1 MTDYESQRYIEEL
14 ENQLNEENE
23 RRAKADVDLVV
34 EKKLSARLSEVDQT
48 AATVAQERAAL
59 EEERTALQL
68 RVDELELDNSVL
80 ENDVAEAKAEVEA
93 AQVELAQVSQ
103 ADSRNDKRAG
113 HDEAQAVLLADEQK
127 RRQAAGVPMTP
138 YSCSSAKDGPWI
150 LQERQTAEE
159 RVAELETT
167 PRPVVPA
174 LDMKIEHRSVLPEPV
189 TLFGA
194 LCDRTSSDV
203 YWSTC

>member
-1 MTDYESQRYIEEL
+1 MYQAKAGVTDYESQRYIEEL

-80 ENDVAEAKAEVEA
+80 ENDVAEAKAGE
-93 AQVELAQVSQ
+93 
-103 ADSRNDKRAG
+103 
-113 HDEAQAVLLADEQK
+113 
-127 RRQAAGVPMTP
+127 
-138 YSCSSAKDGPWI
+138 
-150 LQERQTAEE
+150 
-159 RVAELETT
+159 
-167 PRPVVPA
+167 
-174 LDMKIEHRSVLPEPV
+174 
-189 TLFGA
+189 
-194 LCDRTSSDV
+194 
-203 YWSTC
+203 